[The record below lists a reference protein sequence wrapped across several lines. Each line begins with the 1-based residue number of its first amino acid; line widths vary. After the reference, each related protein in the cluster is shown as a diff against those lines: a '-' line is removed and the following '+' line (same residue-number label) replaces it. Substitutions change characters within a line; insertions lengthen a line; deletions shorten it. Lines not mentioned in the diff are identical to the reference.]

1 MSLPQ
6 PVDPSIV
13 ALNEQA
19 LAAVVAGDAGQANEA
34 AERAADAGS
43 LLGVALSTYLRTA
56 HRHDVYDQPAAF
68 EAFITGG
75 GNIDLYRRT
84 SATLASAYVPGMSLL
99 DIGCGNGRALVPA
112 LQAAGTNLPAGV
124 DLVEPGAEL
133 LQHGVAAITTA
144 ALPIRVTGWQLG
156 LIDFLLTAPAT
167 QRWHLAQSTFALQSI
182 EPAERARALAAL
194 APRVDRLIVIDFDMP
209 DHRAGSGKQL
219 RYLAAHYEQGLA
231 EYDEDRD
238 LVAQGFLMPVLLGQ
252 LSADTPRTNWEH
264 PVAHWVDQ
272 LTAAGF
278 SDVQTQRVAD
288 YWSGPAFVLV
298 ARGS

>member
-1 MSLPQ
+1 MTLAQ
-6 PVDPSIV
+6 PVDPLI
-13 ALNEQA
+13 AQLNEKA
-19 LAAVVAGDAGQANEA
+19 LAAVAGGDAEEANEA

-56 HRHDVYDQPAAF
+56 HRHGVYDQPAAF
-68 EAFITGG
+68 EAFINGG
-75 GNIDLYRRT
+75 GNVALYHVA
-84 SATLASAYVPGMSLL
+84 SATLASAYAPGMSLL

-112 LQAAGTNLPAGV
+112 LQSAGTNLPAAV

-133 LQHGVAAITTA
+133 LQHCVASITGA

-156 LIDFLLTAPAT
+156 LTDFLLTAPAT

-182 EPAERARALAAL
+182 EPAQRATALAAL
-194 APRVDRLIVIDFDMP
+194 ATRVDRLILIDFDMP
-209 DHRAGSGKQL
+209 DHRPGGTAQRS
-219 RYLAAHYEQGLA
+219 YLAVRYEQGLA

-238 LVAQGFLMPVLLGQ
+238 LVAQGFLMPVLAGQ

-264 PVAHWVDQ
+264 PVADWIEQV
-272 LTAAGF
+272 TAAGF
-278 SDVQTQRVAD
+278 SGVEVQQVAD

-298 ARGS
+298 ANGR